1 MTTRRRL
8 LGGLALIV
16 ICAAP
21 VARSQTLK
29 AKKVIVLFAG
39 SPEMDEPTHAPF
51 FLELRRA
58 GWIEGRNIT
67 YERLFARGSRDKVA
81 ELARMAAA
89 KQPDLIYA
97 PTAFAATSATQATGT
112 VPVIFAT
119 VSDPTRIGLAASLAR
134 PGRNATGTFQIQ
146 ADLVTKKFEMLRAAL
161 PRAKRV
167 GVVLERS
174 GADYAEQRLRH
185 VEAGRQFGLDVLI
198 ADFIGFEQVAGAL
211 ARLKSEQ
218 ADVVTVGSSFTLI
231 SNRKAFMNLARQ
243 TGIPVVGHRME
254 WAEAGAVLT
263 YGADVN
269 DTLRRTAEIAHRV
282 LNGARPAD
290 TPVEQASKFELV
302 LNLAAAKELGVALP
316 KLLVSRADRVIQ

>member
-1 MTTRRRL
+1 MTTRRQL
-8 LGGLALIV
+8 LGCLALVV

-21 VARSQTLK
+21 GARSQTLK

-39 SPEMDEPTHAPF
+39 SPEMDEPTHAPSSRSCGGPGGSKVETSPTSGY
-51 FLELRRA
+51 LPAVRA
-58 GWIEGRNIT
+58 TRWRSWPGW
-67 YERLFARGSRDKVA
+67 
-81 ELARMAAA
+81 AAA

-134 PGRNATGTFQIQ
+134 ARKNATGTFQIQ
-146 ADLVTKKFEMLRAAL
+146 ADLVTKKFEMLREAL

-174 GADYAEQRLRH
+174 GADHAEQRLRH

-290 TPVEQASKFELV
+290 TPIEQASKFELV
-302 LNLAAAKELGVALP
+302 LNLAERRRRLASSRSR
-316 KLLVSRADRVIQ
+316 LVSRAPTG